1 MAPYS
6 SPATDD
12 GKSDQAKKRVFSI
25 ISDDRVFRTKSP
37 AMFNAALEHS
47 GIDGVYVPLEVA
59 PENLGQA
66 VKSMVWLNFAGAN
79 ITVPYKEKVMPYLD
93 ILSEGANI
101 IRAVNTITI
110 ENGQLK
116 GYNTNAIGF
125 MKAMEEVGF
134 QPADRSILVFGAGGA
149 ARAVVFILN
158 WLKAKPIYVAAR
170 NISKAKSLCKDL
182 GGEPVSLEDLTS
194 RQLSANLLVNA
205 TSVSSPEESPEMA
218 HMLDGLG
225 ISDCRWV
232 VDLNYDRADNFWQ
245 GLALRMGTPFMDG
258 LPMLAQQAS
267 KSFALWTRLQVPPKV
282 FLSGL

>member
-6 SPATDD
+6 SPAADD
-12 GKSDQAKKRVFSI
+12 GKSDRAKKRVFCI

-66 VKSMVWLNFAGAN
+66 IKSLVWLNFAGAN

-101 IRAVNTITI
+101 IRAVNTITL

-125 MKAMEEVGF
+125 MKAMEEVAF

-170 NISKAKSLCKDL
+170 NFSKAKSLCKDL
-182 GGEPVSLEDLTS
+182 GGEPVSFEDLTS

-218 HMLDGLG
+218 DMVEGLDVA
-225 ISDCRWV
+225 DCKWV
-232 VDLNYDRADNFWQ
+232 VDLNYDRTENFWQ

-267 KSFALWTRLQVPPKV
+267 KSFALWTRLQVPPQV
-282 FLSGL
+282 LLSGL